1 MTLDKASKP
10 SGPNASKKAEFGLK
24 AAAYGC
30 VSLMIFKQNA
40 SADAAVASVN

>member
-1 MTLDKASKP
+1 
-10 SGPNASKKAEFGLK
+10 LK

-40 SADAAVASVN
+40 SADAAVASVNWLTCGSKPMHTLVS